1 MNINIHDLNVKR
13 REKHQRDREIFN
25 RVLKRCHMRIRM
37 SANQL
42 SSACM
47 YTIPPYIP
55 GLPLFQIND
64 CLRYIKKKLKANGF
78 KVKTMSPTQ
87 IYISWGHVPIE
98 GEEDFDNSR
107 GQANTVS
114 YTQKPKNRKRTRTR
128 EQLHPSNAMH
138 PSHRSIP
145 QFSNDSNQSLS
156 ASLRDFVPIINSTNS
171 VESKEQIHYRD
182 IGDST
187 LEADSILFNI

>member
-1 MNINIHDLNVKR
+1 MNININELNSR
-13 REKHQRDREIFN
+13 RRDKNQRDREIFN
-25 RVLKRCHMRIRM
+25 RVLKRCHMRIKM

-78 KVKTMSPTQ
+78 KVKMMTPTQ
-87 IYISWGHVPIE
+87 IYISWSHVPIE
-98 GEEDFDNSR
+98 GEEDFDSGGRTSN
-107 GQANTVS
+107 NTR
-114 YTQKPKNRKRTRTR
+114 QKTKKRKTARTR
-128 EQLHPSNAMH
+128 EQLHPSNTMH

-145 QFSNDSNQSLS
+145 QFSNDTAPQSLS

-171 VESKEQIHYRD
+171 VETKPQTHYRN
-182 IGDST
+182 IEDST